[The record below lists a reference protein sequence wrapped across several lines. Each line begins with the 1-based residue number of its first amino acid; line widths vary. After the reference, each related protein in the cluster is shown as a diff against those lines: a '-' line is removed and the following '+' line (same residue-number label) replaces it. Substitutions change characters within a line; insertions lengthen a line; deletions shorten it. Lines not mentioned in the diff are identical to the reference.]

1 MATFDDVQQLISEKL
16 SVDAADV
23 KPESSFIDDLG
34 ADSLDLA
41 DLVMAIEEQYQIDF
55 ANEDTEQFKT
65 VSDVVNAIDR
75 LKS

>member
-1 MATFDDVQQLISEKL
+1 MATFDDVQQLISDKL

>member
-1 MATFDDVQQLISEKL
+1 MATFDDVQQLIAEKL

-23 KPESSFIDDLG
+23 KSDSSFIDDLG

-55 ANEDTEQFKT
+55 ANEDTEAFKT
-65 VSDVVNAIDR
+65 VNDVVNAIDR

>member
-1 MATFDDVQQLISEKL
+1 MATFDDVQQLIAEKL

-23 KPESSFIDDLG
+23 KSESSFIDDLG

-55 ANEDTEQFKT
+55 ANEDTEAFKT
-65 VSDVVNAIDR
+65 VNDVVNAIDR

>member
-1 MATFDDVQQLISEKL
+1 MATFDDVQQLIAEKL

-23 KPESSFIDDLG
+23 KPDSSFIDDLG

-65 VSDVVNAIDR
+65 VNDVVNAIDR
-75 LKS
+75 LKG